1 MSNVKLASK
10 IARQKLPNRDKPYFA
25 SLPGTGIQLG
35 YRTGSR
41 TWLVRWWVDGR
52 EVQRSLKCRAD
63 DLFPADGARIMS
75 FRQAAMAAL
84 ERIGEDS
91 DVQLERLTV
100 GQVFERYTKSRDAVG
115 RDTWDSWIRYNKWI
129 APDFEHV
136 LVVNLTRSLLTE
148 WRDNVAKSVK
158 PATVNRTLTI
168 FKACLK
174 YGLEELE
181 IPYSG
186 MPIWKALRS
195 LEVPNKARN
204 RFLTPAQLGRL
215 AMASDDDLRRLVLAA
230 TYTGARF
237 GDLAALVCGDWDRS
251 LQKVR
256 IGNSKTNRPRHVPVN
271 MQAVQFFDLLTDNG
285 AREPDETLL
294 VRATGDVWK
303 KNTYRRQFLDASRR
317 AGIDPPAN
325 FHMIRHSY
333 ASAMKLAGVD
343 DTIIASALGH
353 ASTRMVQDHYGHLE
367 QTHMDRQI
375 AANTPTL
382 DIELEESNVSKI
394 V

>member
-1 MSNVKLASK
+1 M
-10 IARQKLPNRDKPYFA
+10 
-25 SLPGTGIQLG
+25 
-35 YRTGSR
+35 
-41 TWLVRWWVDGR
+41 
-52 EVQRSLKCRAD
+52 
-63 DLFPADGARIMS
+63 
-75 FRQAAMAAL
+75 
-84 ERIGEDS
+84 
-91 DVQLERLTV
+91 
-100 GQVFERYTKSRDAVG
+100 
-115 RDTWDSWIRYNKWI
+115 
-129 APDFEHV
+129 
-136 LVVNLTRSLLTE
+136 VNLTRSLLTE

-285 AREPDETLL
+285 AREPDEPLL